1 MIQAAWAEEPP
12 QAQSAPSELEEVVV
26 TAQKTSENIM
36 RVPMA
41 ITAVTANE
49 LASQHIDNIQD
60 LTASVPNF
68 NFGTYA
74 GTARIAIRGVGFDSI
89 NTGAEERV
97 PSLTLLKWKFCV
109 AHKEPF
115 TGVTRPA
122 AR

>member
-1 MIQAAWAEEPP
+1 MSDIRVWTNHRICTLLTGLLSSAMIQAAWAEEPP

-74 GTARIAIRGVGFDSI
+74 LFLEA
-89 NTGAEERV
+89 
-97 PSLTLLKWKFCV
+97 L
-109 AHKEPF
+109 
-115 TGVTRPA
+115 
-122 AR
+122 